1 MSRPVIIMLIGV
13 LLAGCNYAQVRG
25 NKPIAAQSHAG
36 ECASLDDSAEVQLG
50 LVRQML
56 EQDRAYAGLAH
67 LAALDQA
74 VQSSPQAR
82 YLNAELLRHTGR
94 TAEAERHYREL
105 LGGCLEGYGHHGLGL
120 LSAHLDMTRA
130 VDELREA
137 ARLLPT
143 DARVR
148 NDYGYA
154 LLSMRD
160 GAGARREFL
169 TAIELGDYKQRASLN
184 LLLLMLYEGDE
195 QGAEALW
202 RRLKLPQEGLEQLR
216 RQAVQLRGGATNQ
229 ANGEG

>member
-1 MSRPVIIMLIGV
+1 MNRSAAVMLIGV
-13 LLAGCNYAQVRG
+13 LLTGCNPALVRH
-25 NKPIAAQSHAG
+25 NADTTQSRAV
-36 ECASLDDSAEVQLG
+36 ECAKLDASAEVQLG

-67 LAALDQA
+67 LAALDAA
-74 VQSSPQAR
+74 VQASPQAR

-94 TAEAERHYREL
+94 AEEAERHYRDL
-105 LGGCLEGYGHHGLGL
+105 LGGCLAGYGHHGLGL
-120 LSAHLDMTRA
+120 LSAQQDMTRA
-130 VDELREA
+130 VGELREA

-154 LLSMRD
+154 LLSTQD
-160 GAGARREFL
+160 GAGARREFM

-195 QGAEALW
+195 RGAEIMR
-202 RRLKLPQEGLEQLR
+202 RRLELPDAGLEQLR
-216 RQAVQLRGGATNQ
+216 RRAAQLRGGNQ
-229 ANGEG
+229 ASGEG